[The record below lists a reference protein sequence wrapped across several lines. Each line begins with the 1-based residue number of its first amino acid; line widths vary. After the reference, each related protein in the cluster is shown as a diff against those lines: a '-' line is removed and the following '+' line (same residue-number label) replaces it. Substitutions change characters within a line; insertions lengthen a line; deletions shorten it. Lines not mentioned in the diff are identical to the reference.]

1 MNQFKPNLIFK
12 MINQKLS
19 VKKQAIA
26 AVYNMIF
33 VAQVCFVICET
44 VHIGTAEDHVSE
56 TALET

>member
-1 MNQFKPNLIFK
+1 

-56 TALET
+56 PVFET